1 MLIYY
6 LYTQIQSNLCAR
18 FINPEK
24 RLLGNVDS
32 YWTLTWTLLFIS
44 EFTKPFK
51 WKVVKQ
57 NHPQPSLGDNY
68 SITTEGRVGY
78 AFIELQVIITGYFG
92 QIIGVNIRWMLCL
105 AFDCTYFRQKPCSCT
120 CIEYKNQ
127 GHSTVLCKFGGYQ
140 LSALDEIILRIVR
153 GF

>member
-51 WKVVKQ
+51 LEVIILIYPQGKV
-57 NHPQPSLGDNY
+57 GDDY
-68 SITTEGRVGY
+68 SITIEGGVSY
-78 AFIELQVIITGYFG
+78 FLLIYMAFEGINFT
-92 QIIGVNIRWMLCL
+92 QIKSKSAVCYWQQSPS
-105 AFDCTYFRQKPCSCT
+105 TYLHEKPCSCT
-120 CIEYKNQ
+120 RTEYLNQ
-127 GHSTVLCKFGGYQ
+127 GDSTVLCKFGRYQ
-140 LSALDEIILRIVR
+140 LNALY
-153 GF
+153 